1 VAVQR
6 QGDVAPD
13 WQVVAAAAP
22 HGNAAR
28 AIDVAGLTVRLEGLS
43 DGQAEWID
51 RRYGVFARDG
61 ATGRPLLRVAVTQGS
76 AGGYLRLAASGAS
89 EIYRLI
95 VERKQQR
102 VSAWSYRFAG
112 WFDTAAGTGYL
123 ALCDGDGRSTESSLE
138 NFLRV
143 AYAHLALDA
152 GGFLF
157 HAAGVVKRG
166 WAYLFFG
173 PSGSGKTTVSTLSAG
188 ARVVSDD
195 LILVLPGKGEPSE
208 AVSIPFRGH
217 MAELPEAQAAFP
229 IAGFYRLVQDTEV
242 RLVPLERARAVSEV
256 VGSLPFVTD
265 RSENGVQILD
275 AVGRAVQ
282 GSPTFR
288 LHFRKDATFW
298 DVVEQ
303 SGLGARGHLVPA
315 GGRQQR

>member
-1 VAVQR
+1 MAVER
-6 QGDVAPD
+6 QGDLTPV
-13 WQVVAAAAP
+13 WGEVEAAAA
-22 HGNAAR
+22 HGSAGKSLN
-28 AIDVAGLTVRLEGLS
+28 IAGLTVRLEGLS

-51 RRYGVFARDG
+51 RRYGVFAREG
-61 ATGRPLLRVAVTQGS
+61 EKGQPLLTVAVTRGS
-76 AGGYLRLAASGAS
+76 EGGYLRLAPS
-89 EIYRLI
+89 EIYRLV
-95 VERKQQR
+95 VEREQRR

-112 WFDTAAGTGYL
+112 WFDTADGTGCL
-123 ALCDGDGRSTESSLE
+123 ALCDGDGRSMESSLE

-143 AYAHLALDA
+143 AYAHLALEA

-157 HAAGVVKRG
+157 HAAGVVRDG
-166 WAYLFFG
+166 RAYLFFG
-173 PSGSGKTTVSTLSAG
+173 PSGSGKTTVSMLSVG
-188 ARVVSDD
+188 DRVVSDD
-195 LILVLPGKGEPSE
+195 LILVLPGRGQGYQ

-217 MAELPEAQAAFP
+217 LAELPEEQAEFP

-265 RSENGVQILD
+265 RAENTIQILD

-298 DVVEQ
+298 KVVE
-303 SGLGARGHLVPA
+303 RA
-315 GGRQQR
+315 GVGREGNG

>member
-1 VAVQR
+1 VPR
-6 QGDVAPD
+6 PGDRSPRWDEVG
-13 WQVVAAAAP
+13 AAAP
-22 HGNAAR
+22 HGEAAR
-28 AIDVAGLTVRLEGLS
+28 ALDIAGLTVRLEGLS
-43 DGQAEWID
+43 GGQAEWID

-61 ATGRPLLRVAVTQGS
+61 AAGKPLLTVRVTRGTASGYLQLAPSGQSEVYRLVLEREKRRVA
-76 AGGYLRLAASGAS
+76 
-89 EIYRLI
+89 
-95 VERKQQR
+95 
-102 VSAWSYRFAG
+102 AWSYRFAG
-112 WFDTAAGTGYL
+112 WFDADDGTGYL
-123 ALCDGDGRSTESSLE
+123 ALCDGDGRATESSLE

-157 HAAGVVKRG
+157 HAAGVVKQG

-173 PSGSGKTTVSTLSAG
+173 PSGSGKTTVSTLSVG
-188 ARVVSDD
+188 CRVVSDD
-195 LILVLPGKGEPSE
+195 LILVLPGNGGICS

-217 MAELPEAQAAFP
+217 VAELPEAQTSFP

-265 RSENGVQILD
+265 RAENGIQILD

-298 DVVEQ
+298 QVVERK
-303 SGLGARGHLVPA
+303 GLPAPGDRVPA
-315 GGRQQR
+315 GSGRTR

>member
-1 VAVQR
+1 VGVQR
-6 QGDVAPD
+6 PGDRSPD
-13 WQVVAAAAP
+13 WREVDAAAP
-22 HGNAAR
+22 HGNAGR
-28 AIDVAGLTVRLEGLS
+28 ALDIAGLTIRLEGLS

-61 ATGRPLLRVAVTQGS
+61 VAGRPLLTVKVTQGS
-76 AGGYLRLAASGAS
+76 AGGYLQLAPAS
-89 EIYRLI
+89 EIYRLV
-95 VERKQQR
+95 VEREKQR
-102 VSAWSYRFAG
+102 VAAWSYRFAG
-112 WFDTAAGTGYL
+112 WFDTAAGTGCL
-123 ALCDGDGRSTESSLE
+123 ALCEGDGRSTESSLE

-143 AYAHLALDA
+143 AYAHLALEA

-173 PSGSGKTTVSTLSAG
+173 PSGSGKTTVSTLSVG

-195 LILVLPGKGEPSE
+195 LILVLPGKDQRHE

-217 MAELPEAQAAFP
+217 MAELPESQASFP

-265 RSENGVQILD
+265 RAENGIQILD

-282 GSPTFR
+282 GSPAFR

-298 DVVEQ
+298 QVVERDDA
-303 SGLGARGHLVPA
+303 GARDDRVPA
-315 GGRQQR
+315 VSQQKR